1 MGSTPD
7 TTLGPHVFGANYFS
21 NTFPH
26 KERST
31 TRMILSSTDINIE
44 TLTCNKSLRW
54 KESRKRVNEVVRE
67 IDADLAAT
75 KYFHGRDRA
84 VRALS

>member
-1 MGSTPD
+1 
-7 TTLGPHVFGANYFS
+7 
-21 NTFPH
+21 
-26 KERST
+26 
-31 TRMILSSTDINIE
+31 MILSSTDIIIE